1 MSQPAK
7 LSDVGID
14 TGGAVSMA
22 FTRDAAELLSLLSD
36 AERDQLQLHRRSLH
50 ERWPAVAPPTAVG
63 PGVGGTAFDSG
74 NTFPQLYDPIGRS
87 FTMGARV
94 RF

>member
-1 MSQPAK
+1 MSQRAK

-14 TGGAVSMA
+14 T
-22 FTRDAAELLSLLSD
+22 
-36 AERDQLQLHRRSLH
+36 
-50 ERWPAVAPPTAVG
+50 
-63 PGVGGTAFDSG
+63 GGTAFDSG